1 MPTHFTVRQFY
12 KHSTIGNFNANVYS
26 GQGVFL
32 VSTLY
37 DYNCSILKDGPGV
50 DVMNF
55 FKKAYAD
62 IKH

>member
-1 MPTHFTVRQFY
+1 MPTHFTVRLFY
-12 KHSTIGNFNANVYS
+12 KHSTLGNFYANVYS
-26 GQGVFL
+26 RQGPFL

-37 DYNCSILKDGPGV
+37 DYYCSILKDGPGV
-50 DVMNF
+50 DVMKF